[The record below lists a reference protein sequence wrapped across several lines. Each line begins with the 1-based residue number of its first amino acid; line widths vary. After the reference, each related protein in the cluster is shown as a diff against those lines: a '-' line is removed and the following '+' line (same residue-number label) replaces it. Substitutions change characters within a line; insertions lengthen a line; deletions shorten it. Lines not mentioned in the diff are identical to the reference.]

1 MFDGGSVPRVMES
14 ANSNFY
20 SDITWPLLPRLQS
33 QVGRKS
39 SECSF
44 YFWRLRKKI
53 KISQRENLVAK
64 YIQKNVD
71 TLTIIS
77 ATFGFGN
84 FPDNFVCN

>member
-1 MFDGGSVPRVMES
+1 MPRVMET

-20 SDITWPLLPRLQS
+20 SDITWPLPRLPSGQERP
-33 QVGRKS
+33 GM
-39 SECSF
+39 F
-44 YFWRLRKKI
+44 FLFLMIFKKNL
-53 KISQRENLVAK
+53 KKEKNWQNYCRCLVAG
-64 YIQKNVD
+64 YIQKKNVD

>member
-1 MFDGGSVPRVMES
+1 MFFLFLE
-14 ANSNFY
+14 A
-20 SDITWPLLPRLQS
+20 
-33 QVGRKS
+33 
-39 SECSF
+39 E
-44 YFWRLRKKI
+44 KKI
-53 KISQRENLVAK
+53 KKIKEKTDFVKLLQGLVAK